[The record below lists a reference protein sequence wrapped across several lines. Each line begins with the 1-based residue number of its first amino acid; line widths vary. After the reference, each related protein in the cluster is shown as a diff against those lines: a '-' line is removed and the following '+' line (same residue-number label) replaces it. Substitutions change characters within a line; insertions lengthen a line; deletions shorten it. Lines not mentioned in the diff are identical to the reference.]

1 MNKSLFLCCNN
12 YSWKLWEGM
21 IAGPARDAKVFI
33 WAKVWMVL
41 FSFSLRFVRYSG
53 KGSFDGSYC
62 LLLVGACT
70 ITP

>member
-1 MNKSLFLCCNN
+1 
-12 YSWKLWEGM
+12 M

-41 FSFSLRFVRYSG
+41 FSFSLRLVRYSG
-53 KGSFDGSYC
+53 KGSFDGSYY